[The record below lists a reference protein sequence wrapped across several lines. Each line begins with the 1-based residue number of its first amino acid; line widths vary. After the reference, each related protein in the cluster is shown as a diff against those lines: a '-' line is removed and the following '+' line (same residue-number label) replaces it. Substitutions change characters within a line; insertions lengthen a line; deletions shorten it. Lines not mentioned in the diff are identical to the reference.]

1 MCVILSGMPNRS
13 LCLLATLV
21 LASVGC
27 GDDDSGEIG
36 CTAGC
41 PVGQICT
48 DDVCVAES
56 DSAVP
61 DAGGDLTDVFDAG
74 TDAGPDTDGD
84 GLADGDEPMYGT
96 DPNDPDTDD
105 DGLSDGE
112 EVLLG
117 TDPTVWDS
125 DGDGVPDGDE
135 VFLGTDPTTVDS
147 ACADT
152 SAEAT
157 LVRVPVDIIIV
168 IDSSGSMNGEIEAVE
183 RNINNNL
190 ARILDAADVDYRV
203 IMLAEYRDDGGDA
216 SDGVCIGRPLSGI
229 ADCTSGRRGDPVAG
243 ERFFH
248 YDRRVGST
256 NSLSSILESYE
267 EADARGQAPNGWRE
281 WLRPEAKRAFLEIT
295 DDRSSMDFDD
305 FEADLFALRNLA
317 GESDFGTA
325 EERNYVFHSIIGM
338 VENDPATMAW
348 PPTAPVQGER
358 CSPGSVS
365 PAPDYQELSIL
376 TGGLRF
382 PLCNNDSFD
391 VIFEQ
396 IAEDVVRG
404 VSLGCSF
411 EPERPPGGE
420 TPDFERVVVL
430 YTPGGGDPGSLTRV
444 ASEAD
449 CVANGFYLDGS
460 QINLC
465 PALCAMAE
473 EDEDGTLSVH
483 VACEQRCGDNVV
495 DLLEECDDG
504 NREDDDGCSSTCLL
518 ELI

>member
-1 MCVILSGMPNRS
+1 MSHRYSCV
-13 LCLLATLV
+13 LATLILGLV
-21 LASVGC
+21 AC
-27 GDDDSGEIG
+27 GDDDVETG
-36 CTAGC
+36 CTSGC
-41 PVGQICT
+41 PIGQICT

-56 DSAVP
+56 DSAVA
-61 DAGGDLTDVFDAG
+61 DVGSSDGGPDVFDAG
-74 TDAGPDTDGD
+74 TDAGPDSDGD
-84 GLADGDEPMYGT
+84 GLADGDEPTYGT
-96 DPNDPDTDD
+96 DPNNPDTDG

-112 EVLLG
+112 EVMLG
-117 TDPTVWDS
+117 TDPTVRDS

-135 VFLGTDPTTVDS
+135 VFLGTDPTTMDS

-152 SAEAT
+152 SAEAS
-157 LVRVPVDIIIV
+157 LVSVPVDIIIV

-183 RNINNNL
+183 RNINDNL
-190 ARILDAADVDYRV
+190 ATILDAAGVDYRV

-216 SDGVCIGRPLSGI
+216 SDGVCISSPLSGI
-229 ADCTSGRRGDPVAG
+229 VDCTSRDRGDPTPG
-243 ERFFH
+243 DRFFH
-248 YDRRVGST
+248 YDERVGSR
-256 NSLSSILESYE
+256 NSLEKILETYGA
-267 EADARGQAPNGWRE
+267 ADDREQAPMGWSQ
-281 WLRPEAKRAFLEIT
+281 WLRPGAQRAFLEIT
-295 DDRSSMDFDD
+295 DDQSSMDFED
-305 FEADLFALRNLA
+305 FETALFALPTLMR
-317 GESDFGTA
+317 ESDFGTP

-338 VENDPATMAW
+338 TENDPATTAW
-348 PPTAPVQGER
+348 PPTAPVQGDR

-365 PAPDYQELSIL
+365 AAPNYQELSIL

-420 TPDFERVVVL
+420 TPDFDRVVVL
-430 YTPGGGDPGSLTRV
+430 YQPGGGEADSLTRV

-465 PALCAMAE
+465 PALCAIAE
-473 EDEDGTLSVH
+473 EDEEGVLSVH
-483 VACEQRCGDNVV
+483 VACEQRCGDGTV

-504 NREDDDGCSSTCLL
+504 NRENDDGCSSTCLL